1 VRQLPVVAAIERVI
15 DDAGLMLIAA
25 AADGEAGPRG
35 RAAAGLLQKYVETIR
50 SDRLDIVSIH
60 DSLDLLDDM
69 VDGATRSEFDPLS
82 IDTTSVDRV
91 RVMNLHK
98 AKGLEAPVVFLADYQ
113 CREAGEKP
121 EDGPFLHIDRA
132 GHRTEGWLAVT
143 TPVGRSQRIIA
154 APPGWPDLSTRERAF
169 EAAEQIRLDYVAATR
184 PGACLI
190 VSLFE
195 KHDAG
200 TKSRPES
207 FNAEGAW
214 QRFGPALADAFDLP
228 EPAAASP
235 RRGAAAVS
243 ITPPVGLGDKLR
255 QRIAT
260 CCQPSFARISPREVL
275 TEPAEGIRFTGHG
288 LGEPWGR
295 VIHCLLELA
304 ARDPELDLEAA
315 AATALSAEDV
325 SPAHLAQAVAT
336 VRSVM
341 QSDIWQRSQASGQR
355 YVEVPFSLQVRGED
369 LPENVRSLAGD
380 GGPPLPTVVRGVIDL
395 VFQEPGDAKQPAC
408 SQESG
413 TDRWTVVDWKT
424 DSVTAASE
432 SLLEDHYRPQVEL
445 YAECWS
451 SVLERARD

>member
-1 VRQLPVVAAIERVI
+1 
-15 DDAGLMLIAA
+15 M
-25 AADGEAGPRG
+25 
-35 RAAAGLLQKYVETIR
+35 
-50 SDRLDIVSIH
+50 
-60 DSLDLLDDM
+60 
-69 VDGATRSEFDPLS
+69 
-82 IDTTSVDRV
+82 
-91 RVMNLHK
+91 
-98 AKGLEAPVVFLADYQ
+98 
-113 CREAGEKP
+113 
-121 EDGPFLHIDRA
+121 
-132 GHRTEGWLAVT
+132 
-143 TPVGRSQRIIA
+143 
-154 APPGWPDLSTRERAF
+154 
-169 EAAEQIRLDYVAATR
+169 
-184 PGACLI
+184 
-190 VSLFE
+190 
-195 KHDAG
+195 
-200 TKSRPES
+200 
-207 FNAEGAW
+207 
-214 QRFGPALADAFDLP
+214 
-228 EPAAASP
+228 
-235 RRGAAAVS
+235 
-243 ITPPVGLGDKLR
+243 
-255 QRIAT
+255 
-260 CCQPSFARISPREVL
+260 L

-355 YVEVPFSLQVRGED
+355 YVEAPFSLQVRGED

-413 TDRWTVVDWKT
+413 IDRWTVVDWKT

-451 SVLERARD
+451 SVLERARGGATEPPA